1 MASQIG
7 WVTAVL
13 DSVVRVSRS
22 IGRKHSSNLVQS
34 GKGHVETR
42 WKLLEMESWC
52 VTDLGRTLLSS
63 RTGLQ
68 TPVVSVESVRQ
79 GAAYQLVHLTGA
91 SHLVAKDLPQ
101 AGFSHSLLQPRLFLL
116 LETPSLHP
124 HPHPHPQ
131 EARCR
136 SVSCVADYLPEA
148 G

>member
-68 TPVVSVESVRQ
+68 TPVVSVESVR
-79 GAAYQLVHLTGA
+79 
-91 SHLVAKDLPQ
+91 
-101 AGFSHSLLQPRLFLL
+101 
-116 LETPSLHP
+116 
-124 HPHPHPQ
+124 
-131 EARCR
+131 
-136 SVSCVADYLPEA
+136 
-148 G
+148 